1 MIRRPPR
8 STLFPYTTLFRSPV
22 ALGTAH
28 LRRLSPQRHAV
39 PAGGA
44 HRVGGTPAE
53 WQVHGIGGA
62 GPPPP
67 TLRPPPRQ
75 LPGRASPPPP
85 LLLGVGDRPPPG
97 GGHRLLPPPP

>member
-53 WQVHGIGGA
+53 WQGHRIRGPGH
-62 GPPPP
+62 PPPP
-67 TLRPPPRQ
+67 VRPPPPDLQEQRRPTHLL
-75 LPGRASPPPP
+75 LPDVHGHAPPRGGPRSSPPPP
-85 LLLGVGDRPPPG
+85 
-97 GGHRLLPPPP
+97 